1 MNTRLIRGLAA
12 LLMLLLL
19 ATPALADEGMWPFDR
34 VPVEALRAKYG
45 VTLTD
50 EWLRHLQLSTA
61 RLTGSCT
68 GSFVSPEGL
77 VLTNHHCAQEAIVEH
92 STATRDLLAKGFL
105 AATRA
110 EELPCSSI
118 EITSLVGMEDVTAKV
133 AAATRGL
140 DDKAANEARK
150 RVLSEL
156 ELASEAASRRDPKTG
171 PLFCEAVTLYHGGQ
185 YLIYRY
191 KRYTDVRLVFVPEY
205 DIADF
210 GGDPDNFQFPRWC
223 LDMALLRVYENGKPA
238 KIANWLRFDEAGVR
252 EGDPT
257 FVSGHPGTTERSLTM
272 AELSRERGVTLPLRT
287 LLMSELRGRL
297 IQYGRTG
304 AEANRQVQDDLLN
317 IENSLKARRALLTA
331 LNDDSMLTVKA
342 HDEQALRA
350 RVDADPAL
358 RASTG
363 RAWDEIAAAQRNA
376 IGMEVPYDLIEA
388 RRALYGH
395 LYDWARTLVRGTVER
410 AKPNGQR
417 LREYSESAL
426 PFVAQELTAATPA
439 YPAVEQLE
447 LAFGLERLRE
457 YLGIDDPLVQKL
469 LGADTPDAV
478 ATRIVNGTKLG
489 DPAFRAA
496 LWKGGA
502 SAVAASE
509 DPMIAFARTIDTA
522 ARTLRTRWD
531 DTVEA
536 PTTRASEAIARAR
549 FAVFGA
555 SLYPDATLTLRL
567 NDGRVVG
574 WSEGGRTI
582 APFTTV
588 GQAFARATGS
598 DPLILPPAWLAARG
612 ALDPATPF
620 NLATTNDIVG
630 GNSGSPMVNAKGDLV
645 GLVFDGNFPSIAGDY
660 WFDIR
665 DNRCVAVHGALI
677 RAALVHVYKADAIAK
692 ELGFVK

>member
-1 MNTRLIRGLAA
+1 MPTRLARGLAA
-12 LLMLLLL
+12 LLLCSLL
-19 ATPALADEGMWPFDR
+19 ATPAVADEGMWPFDH

-45 VTLTD
+45 VTLTN
-50 EWLRHLQLSTA
+50 EWLHHLQLSTA

-68 GSFVSPEGL
+68 GSFVSPDGL

-92 STATRDLLAKGFL
+92 STASSDLLKHGFL
-105 AATRA
+105 ARTRA

-133 AAATRGL
+133 LAATRGL
-140 DDKAANEARK
+140 DDQAANEARK

-191 KRYTDVRLVFVPEY
+191 KRYSDVRLVFAPEY

-223 LDMALLRVYENGKPA
+223 LDMALLRVYENGQPA
-238 KIANWLRFDEAGVR
+238 KIANWLRIDVAGAR

-257 FVSGHPGTTERSLTM
+257 FVAGHPGTTERTLTM

-287 LLMSELRGRL
+287 LLDSELRGRL
-297 IQYGRTG
+297 IQFGKTG
-304 AEANRQVQDDLLN
+304 DEANRQIQDELLDL
-317 IENSLKARRALLTA
+317 ENGLKARRALLTA

-358 RASTG
+358 RASAG
-363 RAWDEIAAAQRNA
+363 HAWDEIGAAQRIA
-376 IGMEVPYDLIEA
+376 SGMEVRYDLLEH
-388 RRALYGH
+388 RRAFHGH
-395 LYDWARTLVRGTVER
+395 LMAWARTIVRGTAER
-410 AKPNGQR
+410 AKPNGER
-417 LREYSESAL
+417 LREYAESAL
-426 PFVAQELTAATPA
+426 PFVEQRLVAPAPA

-447 LAFGLERLRE
+447 IAFDLERLRE
-457 YLGIDDPLVQKL
+457 YLGIDDPLVKSL

-478 ATRIVNGTKLG
+478 AARLVRGTKLG

-502 SAVAASE
+502 AAVAASD
-509 DPMIAFARTIDTA
+509 DPLVAFARTIEPE
-522 ARTLRTRWD
+522 ARALRTRWD
-531 DTVEA
+531 DAVEA
-536 PTTRASEAIARAR
+536 PTTRGSEAIARAR
-549 FAVFGA
+549 FAVYGA
-555 SLYPDATLTLRL
+555 NLYPDATLTLRL
-567 NDGRVVG
+567 NDGRVAG

-588 GQAFARATGS
+588 GEAFARATGA

-665 DNRCVAVHGALI
+665 DNRCVAVHTALI
-677 RAALVHVYKADAIAK
+677 KAALVNVYKADALAK
-692 ELGFVK
+692 ELGFTK